1 MINKSAILVVD
12 DEVTYCDV
20 IAEILEAYGFATHIA
35 YSVAE
40 ALDLLDTITVNLVL
54 LDVMMPEIDGLTM
67 LRQLRFHSEWT
78 DIPVIVAS
86 ARVSPEDVSVAFEAG
101 ADIFLPKPFTAKE
114 LRTALREF
122 MAFPDTGSLEYAV

>member
-1 MINKSAILVVD
+1 MIAKSAILVVD

-20 IAEILEAYGFATHIA
+20 IADILESYGFVTYIA
-35 YSVAE
+35 YNVAE
-40 ALDLLDTITVNLVL
+40 ALDLLDTITANLIL

-67 LRQLRFHSEWT
+67 LRQLRFHSEWA

-86 ARVSPEDVSVAFEAG
+86 AMVSPQDVSVAFEAG

-122 MAFPDTGSLEYAV
+122 VALPDTGSFECAA

>member
-1 MINKSAILVVD
+1 MIDKSAILVVD

-20 IAEILEAYGFATHIA
+20 IADILGSYGFATHIA
-35 YSVAE
+35 YSAAG
-40 ALDLLDTITVNLVL
+40 ALALLDSVMPDLVL

-67 LRQLRFHSEWT
+67 LRQLRSQSEWT

-86 ARVSPEDVSVAFEAG
+86 AKVQSEDISAAFEAG
-101 ADIFLPKPFTAKE
+101 ADVFLPKPFTAKE

-122 MAFPDTGSLEYAV
+122 VLVPDTGSLEFAV